1 MKRIFSIIIVLL
13 ITLSCSKDSPRNNNP
28 YLPTYRFTSSTINM
42 SLPLYSTLLIPGN
55 VIEYNEV
62 GVGIL
67 NKVFILCVNPGN
79 YVAFDAACPNQ
90 SLSSCSEME
99 LVGIKAECPCDEVQ
113 YSLYSGQAEGVEYP
127 MLQYRVEVINENSIR
142 VYN

>member
-1 MKRIFSIIIVLL
+1 
-13 ITLSCSKDSPRNNNP
+13 
-28 YLPTYRFTSSTINM
+28 M

-67 NKVFILCVNPGN
+67 NKVFILNTGSG
-79 YVAFDAACPNQ
+79 YLAFDAACPNQ

>member
-13 ITLSCSKDSPRNNNP
+13 LVLSCSKDSPRNNNP
-28 YLPTYRFTSSTINM
+28 YLPTYRFTSSVINLTFYPQLKI
-42 SLPLYSTLLIPGN
+42 SGN
-55 VIEYNEV
+55 AIEYYEIGV
-62 GVGIL
+62 GVL
-67 NKVFILCVNPGN
+67 DKVIIINTGFGFS
-79 YVAFDAACPNQ
+79 AFDAACPNQ
-90 SLSSCSEME
+90 SLSSCSTMY
-99 LVGIKAECPCDEVQ
+99 LDGITAICPCDEVQ